1 MTEGLIALQARVAEL
16 RRLVGEP
23 ATGRTAASGS
33 AGTGSAG
40 TGFDELLASVGGTI
54 GGTRSAA
61 ATTSG
66 IGGKDDGTAT
76 GLGRRVV
83 DIARQYLGVPYR
95 WGGTDPDTGLD
106 CSGLTQLVYRKVG
119 VELPRVSR
127 DQARQGRE
135 IGSVDEARV
144 GDLVFFDSPV
154 DHVGI
159 YVGNGRILHAPH
171 SGEKVKISKIWE
183 RPSHIRRVLPETA
196 AASGSGSVASGS
208 VAAAVRAAQLE
219 LLAAGVSRTSS
230 TVAGR
235 TSGTDLTGPYADL
248 FTTAGRR
255 HGVDPALLSA
265 VAKAESSYNAAAVSP
280 AGARGLMQLMPGTAR
295 ELGVDPLDPTEAV
308 DGAAR
313 LLARHL
319 RTYDGST
326 DLALAAYNAGPG
338 AVARY
343 GGVPPY
349 RETRTY
355 VHRVTEFWEALR

>member
-1 MTEGLIALQARVAEL
+1 MPEALAL
-16 RRLVGEP
+16 
-23 ATGRTAASGS
+23 
-33 AGTGSAG
+33 
-40 TGFDELLASVGGTI
+40 GF
-54 GGTRSAA
+54 
-61 ATTSG
+61 
-66 IGGKDDGTAT
+66 
-76 GLGRRVV
+76 
-83 DIARQYLGVPYR
+83 
-95 WGGTDPDTGLD
+95 D
-106 CSGLTQLVYRKVG
+106 CSGYTQYVFKQLG
-119 VELPRVSR
+119 INLPRVSYQ
-127 DQARQGRE
+127 QANLGPRKS
-135 IGSVDEARV
+135 IKEARP
-144 GDLVFFDSPV
+144 GDLIAWDNSTRNNGA
-154 DHVGI
+154 DHIGI
-159 YVGNGRILHAPH
+159 YLGNGLVIHAPKP
-171 SGEKVKISKIWE
+171 GDAVKISKIWE